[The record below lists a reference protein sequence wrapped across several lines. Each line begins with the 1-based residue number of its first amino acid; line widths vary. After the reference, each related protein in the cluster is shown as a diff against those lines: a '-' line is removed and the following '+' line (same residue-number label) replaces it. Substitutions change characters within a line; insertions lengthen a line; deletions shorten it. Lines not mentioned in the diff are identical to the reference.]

1 MARLF
6 LFICS
11 ANNILNVSLM
21 CLLRTIESNLM
32 NRLSCTQ
39 ASQDVSDAAGNM
51 ESKQTPQPRS
61 SNQPRSSKHLVRKNA
76 NRGRARRPVW
86 MPKSIS
92 TVMLSAYPLVK
103 HTAQQFEISPFFVG
117 GNWVSKKLGMGNW
130 YWGQSPKQPPK
141 KRNWLKAPSFTFVKA
156 SWEPHVQF
164 HISFC
169 WIWRSSKSISPNPLS
184 GGIRTGI

>member
-1 MARLF
+1 MK
-6 LFICS
+6 
-11 ANNILNVSLM
+11 
-21 CLLRTIESNLM
+21 
-32 NRLSCTQ
+32 RLSCTQ

-51 ESKQTPQPRS
+51 ESKQTPQTRS

-76 NRGRARRPVW
+76 SRGRARRPVW
-86 MPKSIS
+86 MPKSIF

-103 HTAQQFEISPFFVG
+103 HTGQQFEISLFCGRKLSLKEVG
-117 GNWVSKKLGMGNW
+117 DGNW
-130 YWGQSPKQPPK
+130 YRGQSPKQPPK

-156 SWEPHVQF
+156 SWEPHIQF

-169 WIWRSSKSISPNPLS
+169 WIWRSSKSISPNSFS